1 MNPDIDDDAPPLGAL
16 NNHLRCCNGYH
27 ELIVNTTDYDEARMF
42 GQLVGSN
49 TTILRL
55 RIIIQDNNTRRHC
68 KYMCWLFI
76 GLSRNRY
83 IKEVSFVGIDFG
95 RDSLFFSHQMRRLT
109 TDRCVQLE
117 KVSFVDCHFHVM
129 SQFLALGQCFMLSRS
144 IRHIQFYEIDF
155 TSINGSRSVMMSYLN
170 ASFCNAMIEGQ
181 KNIRFQN
188 CTLQTQHLVELMRGI
203 SGPNHPRSLLI
214 EYGEIPISSDVCR
227 LLNREL
233 TNHSEANGSVS
244 LTAYESSLIPPI
256 SILSLKEAS
265 IGDEGVSRL
274 LHGGAHSFALVR
286 LNLSSCDI
294 TDTGCYVISSMINDT
309 RAPFLKI
316 LLLRNNRI
324 NDEGAISIANSLS
337 RNTSIKTLCLAP
349 SNYGHMTDI
358 TWLAFQR
365 LVCDERSP
373 MTIETSNHVLTQ
385 VTLQCQANV
394 PDSIRG
400 KLKRT
405 LDINS
410 GSRFTNKQETP
421 IREKL
426 IEFVHSMLLRYGA
439 NEFIINLFPAI
450 TELDICHQKQFVI
463 LFLGWVNSVYRS
475 TYDTNLWQERTLIQ
489 SEYWANRIYSTIE
502 LSLTYSSIRYFCMS
516 TELEPR
522 ASYPY
527 KYKLRSSMKLSVQ
540 LTNSDQPHE
549 SVVFHHRL
557 IQKLIHGR
565 M

>member
-1 MNPDIDDDAPPLGAL
+1 MNPDNDDGAPPLGAL

-27 ELIVNTTDYDEARMF
+27 ELIVKSINYNEAWTL
-42 GQLVGSN
+42 GQLVGSS
-49 TTILRL
+49 TSIARL
-55 RIIIQDNNTRRHC
+55 RIIIQDNHTHRHC
-68 KYMCWLFI
+68 KYMGWLFI
-76 GLSRNRY
+76 GLSNNQY

-95 RDSLFFSHQMRRLT
+95 KESLFFSHQMRRFVK
-109 TDRCVQLE
+109 DSVQLE
-117 KVSFVDCHFHVM
+117 NVSFVDCHFHVM
-129 SQFLALGQCFMLSRS
+129 SQFVAFGQCLMLSRS
-144 IRHIQFYEIDF
+144 IRHIQFHEINF
-155 TSINGSRSVMMSYLN
+155 MSINGSRSVLMSYLN
-170 ASFCNAMIEGQ
+170 ASFCKIMIEGQ
-181 KNIRFQN
+181 KNIRFQD
-188 CTLQTQHLVELMRGI
+188 CRLQTPHLVELMRGI

-214 EYGEIPISSDVCR
+214 EDGEIPISSDVCR

-256 SILSLKEAS
+256 SILSLKGAS
-265 IGDEGVSRL
+265 IGNEGVCRL

-337 RNTSIKTLCLAP
+337 RNTSIKTLCLA
-349 SNYGHMTDI
+349 STYGQMTEI

-385 VTLQCQANV
+385 VRLQCQADV

-400 KLKRT
+400 KLNRI
-405 LDINS
+405 LAINS
-410 GSRFTNKQETP
+410 GSRFTQKRETP
-421 IREKL
+421 IKEKL
-426 IEFVHSMLLRYGA
+426 IEFVHSKLLGYGV
-439 NEFIINLFPAI
+439 NEFFIKMFPAI
-450 TELDICHQKQFVI
+450 TELDGCDRNQYVI

-475 TYDTNLWQERTLIQ
+475 TYDTDLWQERILIQ
-489 SEYWANRIYSTIE
+489 HEYWANRIHSTIE
-502 LSLTYSSIRYFCMS
+502 LSLIYSSIKYLCMS
-516 TELEPR
+516 AELMVPTV
-522 ASYPY
+522 SYP
-527 KYKLRSSMKLSVQ
+527 YKLRSSMKWSVQ
-540 LTNSDQPHE
+540 LTNSDQLHQ
-549 SVVFHHRL
+549 SAIFHNRL
-557 IQKLIHGR
+557 MQKLIH
-565 M
+565 